1 MAAAGRNPCEQSH
14 LHAVCAAGAQGAGA
28 GGMEHIHDWHI
39 IVKVSVVVLISLA
52 FAAAFYLTLA
62 QAF

>member
-1 MAAAGRNPCEQSH
+1 
-14 LHAVCAAGAQGAGA
+14 
-28 GGMEHIHDWHI
+28 MEHIHDWHI